1 LPKTF
6 QKFQTFGK
14 FPDEIY
20 GKFKNRFLY
29 NKLTIMETNKI
40 LQSDYLDLIFDNR
53 NKSYGGYELR
63 KHYNRRALKA
73 LGITFSVILFGI
85 GTPFIISQL
94 NAKASVV
101 MANSIPDVTKLT
113 EVFLQPPPEPPHA
126 PKPPERVNA
135 GTPPVAKT
143 IIFTEPKIVNAD
155 IKPDIKP
162 PDMKELETSVV
173 GAVNNSGEGGTTAAT
188 TDKLNTGRYG
198 DGSPT
203 KNGEGSGNIANDKPR
218 TFAEVMPEFPG
229 GMAALLAFI
238 QKNLHYPAIA
248 REEGI
253 EGKVVIS
260 FIVNA
265 VGEIEGAKVVRN
277 IGSGCDKEALRVVN
291 AMPKWKPGRQNGH
304 NVKVYYTLPITFKL
318 Q

>member
-1 LPKTF
+1 
-6 QKFQTFGK
+6 
-14 FPDEIY
+14 
-20 GKFKNRFLY
+20 
-29 NKLTIMETNKI
+29 METNKI

-73 LGITFSVILFGI
+73 LGITFSVILLGV
-85 GTPFIISQL
+85 GTPFVLSQL
-94 NAKASVV
+94 NAKAPIVASNN
-101 MANSIPDVTKLT
+101 APDVIKITDVL
-113 EVFLQPPPEPPHA
+113 LPPPPPEPPHA
-126 PKPPERVNA
+126 PKPPEPVKA

-143 IIFTEPKIVNAD
+143 IMNTVPD
-155 IKPDIKP
+155 IIANDLVKPTIKP
-162 PDMKELETSVV
+162 PDVKDLKD
-173 GAVNNSGEGGTTAAT
+173 AVSGPVTNSGENGKAIATTTNTRKEPYGNGGTNI
-188 TDKLNTGRYG
+188 KG
-198 DGSPT
+198 
-203 KNGEGSGNIANDKPR
+203 GSGDIASDKPV

-238 QKNLHYPAIA
+238 QKNLHYPAMA

-265 VGEIEGAKVVRN
+265 FGEIEGAKVMKN
-277 IGSGCDKEALRVVN
+277 IGGGCDKEALRVVN
-291 AMPKWKPGRQNGH
+291 AMPKWKPGKQNGH
-304 NVKVYYTLPITFKL
+304 HVKVYYTLPITFKL